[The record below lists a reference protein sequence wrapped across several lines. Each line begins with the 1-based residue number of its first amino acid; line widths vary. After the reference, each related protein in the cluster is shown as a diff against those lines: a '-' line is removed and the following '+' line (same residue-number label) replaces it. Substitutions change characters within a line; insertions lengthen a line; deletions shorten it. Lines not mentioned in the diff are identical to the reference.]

1 MAQQTGVTPQKRW
14 ACVISFGVR
23 TNEQTTSQAAAHGK
37 RRHSSLRPVIGAQ
50 FTTSPRLLLSNEAGQ
65 PSFAAHETDARGKQN
80 RSRLQTLS
88 DSTED
93 LLAAAVRC
101 AIQQQRSR
109 S

>member
-65 PSFAAHETDARGKQN
+65 PSFAAHEKDARGKQN
-80 RSRLQTLS
+80 RSRSRNLS
-88 DSTED
+88 GSKEG
-93 LLAAAVRC
+93 LLGAAGRC
-101 AIQQQRSR
+101 ATRQERS
-109 S
+109 